1 MKTLILVLQM
11 CSTIDGS
18 CSTAINHQKVFNN
31 YPECA
36 IYGYFASA
44 EYLMTI
50 DVTMINEQKL
60 AVRFWCKESNNA

>member
-1 MKTLILVLQM
+1 MKTLILILQM

-18 CSTAINHQKVFNN
+18 CSTAINHKKVFNN
-31 YPECA
+31 YSECA

-50 DVTMINEQKL
+50 DVTMINKQKL